1 MASSVQPKMKG
12 KKYQNGLSK
21 ELLIRLR
28 LITNLDDYPL
38 ELTDTSLS
46 LVDSYAPQLRGSCTL
61 YWYLPRDPLNI
72 TEYRRC
78 TVLPAHTPYFAPPAI
93 PAYLP
98 GGPRQRAHVCKPFY
112 TSLLPL
118 LLTARHARVDI
129 RQYDIVCERNSIRKF
144 VNNNEDYI
152 ISVARVG
159 SIIFLRRHP
168 SYRSVDRNDVGFRF
182 EQMCTIQNGFVDGTY
197 HRLAE
202 GQIGELR
209 VLILAETDA
218 VKQENF
224 RESIELKCQQ
234 KTVNKSQ
241 QHDWWLQAFL
251 DYIISVARVGSTI
264 FLRRHPSYR
273 SVDRNDVG
281 FRFEQMCTIQ
291 NGFVDGTY
299 HRLVEGRIG
308 ELRVLILAETD
319 AVKQENFRESIEL
332 KCQQKFVN
340 KSKQHDWWL
349 QAFLGGT
356 NTIIHGRR
364 LNADRSQITHIK
376 EYDISELSDAQTKIQ
391 SFQRIHRVLQ
401 FLGANV
407 FEERTYLLRQQTDD
421 QIKKKKI
428 YLYEAINDA
437 DIEILT
443 FITRDI
449 LDQLAINH

>member
-12 KKYQNGLSK
+12 KKYQNGFSK
-21 ELLIRLR
+21 ELLIRLH
-28 LITNLDDYPL
+28 LITTLDDYPL

-144 VNNNEDYI
+144 VNNNE
-152 ISVARVG
+152 
-159 SIIFLRRHP
+159 
-168 SYRSVDRNDVGFRF
+168 
-182 EQMCTIQNGFVDGTY
+182 
-197 HRLAE
+197 
-202 GQIGELR
+202 
-209 VLILAETDA
+209 
-218 VKQENF
+218 
-224 RESIELKCQQ
+224 
-234 KTVNKSQ
+234 
-241 QHDWWLQAFL
+241 

-401 FLGANV
+401 FLRANV